1 MKNELLSVKNLKK
14 IYPGFVLQDVSF
26 SLFPGRIMGLI
37 GKNGAGKSTTLK
49 ALLNMVSPDGGEVQ
63 MFGKNFYQE
72 EKAVL
77 PVKKSEIVKAKCGL
91 IISAQ
96 IGQLL
101 VSIPFAVLRSLL
113 GIPNNP
119 VGLDATLSWY
129 GIGLVIFSLFD
140 LTFFPAYYKS
150 GYKAGKSFLLALLP
164 VIPIMLLAETA
175 VHFPSLAWLDSTAP
189 ENLIFQLPIL
199 LFGLVCYACLLPLS
213 CRIASKRFQKVDL

>member
-1 MKNELLSVKNLKK
+1 MKLLYKELALAAHPTLFIFTFLGCLVIVPS
-14 IYPGFVLQDVSF
+14 YPYTVIF
-26 SLFPGRIMGLI
+26 LFGCLAPYI
-37 GKNGAGKSTTLK
+37 TF
-49 ALLNMVSPDGGEVQ
+49 
-63 MFGKNFYQE
+63 MFARENNDAWYT
-72 EKAVL
+72 AVL

-189 ENLIFQLPIL
+189 ENLILQLPIL

>member
-1 MKNELLSVKNLKK
+1 MMKLLYKELALAAHPTLFIFTFLGCLVIVPSYPYTVIFLFGCLSPY
-14 IYPGFVLQDVSF
+14 ITF
-26 SLFPGRIMGLI
+26 
-37 GKNGAGKSTTLK
+37 
-49 ALLNMVSPDGGEVQ
+49 
-63 MFGKNFYQE
+63 MFARENNDAWYT
-72 EKAVL
+72 AVL

>member
-1 MKNELLSVKNLKK
+1 MMKLLYKELALAAHPTLFIFTFLGCLVIVPS
-14 IYPGFVLQDVSF
+14 YPYTVIF
-26 SLFPGRIMGLI
+26 LFGCLAPYI
-37 GKNGAGKSTTLK
+37 TF
-49 ALLNMVSPDGGEVQ
+49 
-63 MFGKNFYQE
+63 MFARENNDAWYT
-72 EKAVL
+72 AVL

-150 GYKAGKSFLLALLP
+150 GYKAGKSFLHALLP
-164 VIPIMLLAETA
+164 VIPIMLLDETA

-189 ENLIFQLPIL
+189 ENLILQLPIL